1 MQPNLAITR
10 GTQLTVYLDNRHGT
24 LGDLASFLGRNGV
37 NIYGLAVAV
46 TGEGHGHARLIV
58 SDTEKARQLIEDS
71 NELVAATDVLLVH
84 ADNTPGELGRVL
96 KRMAEAE
103 VNIEYAYVMGGPDN
117 EKGIVLCP
125 SDIDTALAALGA

>member
-1 MQPNLAITR
+1 MQPNLVITR

-24 LGDLASFLGRNGV
+24 LGD
-37 NIYGLAVAV
+37 
-46 TGEGHGHARLIV
+46 
-58 SDTEKARQLIEDS
+58 EKARQLIEDS
-71 NELVAATDVLLVH
+71 NELVAATDVLLVR